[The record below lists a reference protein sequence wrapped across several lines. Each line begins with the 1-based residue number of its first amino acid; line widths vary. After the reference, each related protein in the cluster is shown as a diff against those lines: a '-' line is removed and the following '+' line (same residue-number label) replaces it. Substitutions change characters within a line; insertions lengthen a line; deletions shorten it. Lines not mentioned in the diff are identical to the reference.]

1 MGSKTRRG
9 RAMGRRF
16 KATPHKKRFATWGF
30 GLGLKPANKILPS
43 HLHGTKNHG
52 CRGKGLWNAGIS
64 PYRKDPLA
72 GPVDAQT
79 GGGIEVKSVKSD
91 DSWGKRV
98 MARST
103 MEARMNPLGKPAI
116 RCSFETPM
124 PIWVKNHARE
134 AVRDLVA
141 SAGMRVNQGG
151 LSIRTKSRPAMNS
164 MSMDKGSLAGFLPG
178 WNQSRMMMIRFVAK
192 MGGRTENPVE
202 GIPAGSS
209 GDLAL
214 GEALNEALGEAT
226 SAMRFCHATQ
236 LSRMSQ
242 NWRRV
247 SRAKSSLISPISRRQ
262 ARSRRR
268 SARVARK
275 SQALRNLL

>member
-1 MGSKTRRG
+1 
-9 RAMGRRF
+9 
-16 KATPHKKRFATWGF
+16 
-30 GLGLKPANKILPS
+30 
-43 HLHGTKNHG
+43 
-52 CRGKGLWNAGIS
+52 
-64 PYRKDPLA
+64 
-72 GPVDAQT
+72 
-79 GGGIEVKSVKSD
+79 
-91 DSWGKRV
+91 
-98 MARST
+98 
-103 MEARMNPLGKPAI
+103 MNPLGKPAI

-202 GIPAGSS
+202 GIPAESS

-214 GEALNEALGEAT
+214 GEALGEAT

-247 SRAKSSLISPISRRQ
+247 SLAKSSLISPISRRQ

-268 SARVARK
+268 SDRVARK